1 MRKKKE
7 QDTVGNIGFLLAI
20 PSSYLL
26 VFILAAAGLI
36 LASYYP
42 QDRTKWSLFL
52 ACALGTAS
60 VISTSKIYKLRVL
73 VHEIK
78 HAILVILT
86 GNKLERMEVSE
97 REGLVTYLMY
107 SKKKHFAP
115 LITLAPYFLPL
126 TSAPILVA
134 AIYYE
139 RDYPLMLSAL
149 LGISFAADICFGVQD
164 LHPAQTDLKKI
175 LGGFFTAGLFLA
187 GMYLLWAIICALW
200 LIAGSR
206 AYLFVFYGLYR
217 LATDFISPNIANSIL

>member
-1 MRKKKE
+1 MRKKRE
-7 QDTVGNIGFLLAI
+7 DTVGNFGFLLAI

-26 VFILAAAGLI
+26 VFILAAAAFI

-42 QDRTKWSLFL
+42 QDKTKWSLFL
-52 ACALGTAS
+52 ACAIGTTTI
-60 VISTSKIYKLRVL
+60 ISTSKIYKLRIL

-86 GNKLERMEVSE
+86 GNKLESMEVSE

-126 TSAPILVA
+126 ISAPILVS
-134 AIYYE
+134 AIYFE
-139 RDYPLMLSAL
+139 RDYPLMFSSL
-149 LGISFAADICFGVQD
+149 LGIGFAADICFGVQD
-164 LHPAQTDLKKI
+164 LHPAQTDLKRI

-187 GMYLLWAIICALW
+187 GMYLLWTLVCLLW

-217 LATDFISPNIANSIL
+217 LVNDLIGPTIINSIL